1 MVLQTGRNLEPLAV
15 VAAPVAYGIVE
26 LITMLA
32 EIFLRKREEKGRVE
46 GLAEGLAEGLEEG
59 RTEGRSETL
68 DLIESELG
76 LTPEQRKAIEETLR
90 ARDK

>member
-1 MVLQTGRNLEPLAV
+1 MEPLAV

-46 GLAEGLAEGLEEG
+46 GLEEG

-90 ARDK
+90 SRDK

>member
-46 GLAEGLAEGLEEG
+46 GLAEGLEGLEEG

-90 ARDK
+90 SRDK